1 MAQKNELD
9 TLIKKI
15 GKLHKKIRFVAI
27 IHKNGK
33 ILKTE
38 MRDEVPSLLKTKNE
52 EKFCQDVSVRRKMRE
67 EFDKSLGKVRFVN
80 VERENISQIV
90 MYAKTKSL
98 FVTVEPE
105 ISITDKTKIISQ
117 MHADS
122 GKKLHFQTQNHP
134 KWSGHLFSVR
144 PRRKPFGPK

>member
-1 MAQKNELD
+1 MTHSELD
-9 TLIKKI
+9 TLIQKI
-15 GKLHKKIRFVAI
+15 GKLNKKIRFVAI

-52 EKFCQDVSVRRKMRE
+52 EKFCQDVTVRRKMRE
-67 EFDKSLGKVRFVN
+67 EFDNSLGKVRFVN

-105 ISITDKTKIISQ
+105 ISIKDKTKIIS
-117 MHADS
+117 
-122 GKKLHFQTQNHP
+122 
-134 KWSGHLFSVR
+134 HLKR
-144 PRRKPFGPK
+144 LTANLK

>member
-52 EKFCQDVSVRRKMRE
+52 EKFCQDVSLRRKMRE

-117 MHADS
+117 I
-122 GKKLHFQTQNHP
+122 KKLTANL
-134 KWSGHLFSVR
+134 K
-144 PRRKPFGPK
+144 

>member
-1 MAQKNELD
+1 MAKTND
-9 TLIKKI
+9 FDMLIQKI

-27 IHKNGK
+27 IDKNGK

-52 EKFCQDVSVRRKMRE
+52 EKFCQDVTIRRKMRE

-105 ISITDKTKIISQ
+105 ISINDKTKIISQ
-117 MHADS
+117 L
-122 GKKLHFQTQNHP
+122 KKLTANL
-134 KWSGHLFSVR
+134 K
-144 PRRKPFGPK
+144 

>member
-1 MAQKNELD
+1 MANKTELD
-9 TLIKKI
+9 SIIQII

-27 IHKNGK
+27 INKNGK

-38 MRDEVPSLLKTKNE
+38 MRDEVPSLLKNKNE
-52 EKFCQDVSVRRKMRE
+52 EKFCQDVTTRRKMRE
-67 EFDKSLGKVRFVN
+67 EFDKTLGKVRFVN

-105 ISITDKTKIISQ
+105 ISIKDKTKIISQ
-117 MHADS
+117 I
-122 GKKLHFQTQNHP
+122 KKITSTL
-134 KWSGHLFSVR
+134 K
-144 PRRKPFGPK
+144 

>member
-1 MAQKNELD
+1 MVGKVELD

-27 IHKNGK
+27 INKNGK

-38 MRDEVPSLLKTKNE
+38 MRDEVPSLLKTRNE
-52 EKFCQDVSVRRKMRE
+52 EKFCQDVTVRRKMRE

-98 FVTVEPE
+98 FITVEPE
-105 ISITDKTKIISQ
+105 ISIKDKTKIISQ
-117 MHADS
+117 L
-122 GKKLHFQTQNHP
+122 KKLTSTL
-134 KWSGHLFSVR
+134 K
-144 PRRKPFGPK
+144 

>member
-1 MAQKNELD
+1 MAQNDELE

-15 GKLHKKIRFVAI
+15 GKLHKMIRFIAI

-33 ILKTE
+33 ILKSE

-52 EKFCQDVSVRRKMRE
+52 EKFCQDVTVRRKMRE

-98 FVTVEPE
+98 FITVEPE
-105 ISITDKTKIISQ
+105 ISIIDKTKIISQ
-117 MHADS
+117 I
-122 GKKLHFQTQNHP
+122 KKIASNL
-134 KWSGHLFSVR
+134 K
-144 PRRKPFGPK
+144 

>member
-1 MAQKNELD
+1 MANTGELD
-9 TLIKKI
+9 SIIQKI

-27 IHKNGK
+27 INKNGK
-33 ILKTE
+33 ILKNE
-38 MRDEVPSLLKTKNE
+38 MRDEIPSLLKTKNE
-52 EKFCQDVSVRRKMRE
+52 EKFCQDVTMRRKMRE

-105 ISITDKTKIISQ
+105 ISIKDKTKIISQ
-117 MHADS
+117 I
-122 GKKLHFQTQNHP
+122 KKITGNL
-134 KWSGHLFSVR
+134 K
-144 PRRKPFGPK
+144 

>member
-98 FVTVEPE
+98 FVTV
-105 ISITDKTKIISQ
+105 
-117 MHADS
+117 
-122 GKKLHFQTQNHP
+122 
-134 KWSGHLFSVR
+134 
-144 PRRKPFGPK
+144 

>member
-1 MAQKNELD
+1 MAQKNEVD
-9 TLIKKI
+9 SLIKKI

-52 EKFCQDVSVRRKMRE
+52 EKFCQDVTVRRKMRE

-105 ISITDKTKIISQ
+105 ISITDKSKIISQ
-117 MHADS
+117 I
-122 GKKLHFQTQNHP
+122 KKLTANL
-134 KWSGHLFSVR
+134 K
-144 PRRKPFGPK
+144 

>member
-1 MAQKNELD
+1 MDKKNELD
-9 TLIKKI
+9 SLIKKI

-27 IHKNGK
+27 INKNGK
-33 ILKTE
+33 ILKSE

-52 EKFCQDVSVRRKMRE
+52 EKFCQDVTVRRKMRE
-67 EFDKSLGKVRFVN
+67 EIDKTLGKVRFVN

-105 ISITDKTKIISQ
+105 ISINDKSKIISQ
-117 MHADS
+117 I
-122 GKKLHFQTQNHP
+122 KKLTANL
-134 KWSGHLFSVR
+134 K
-144 PRRKPFGPK
+144 

>member
-1 MAQKNELD
+1 MVKNAELD
-9 TLIKKI
+9 TLIQKI

-27 IHKNGK
+27 INKNGK

-52 EKFCQDVSVRRKMRE
+52 EKFCQDVTVRRKMRE

-105 ISITDKTKIISQ
+105 ISINDKTKIISQ
-117 MHADS
+117 L
-122 GKKLHFQTQNHP
+122 KKLTTNL
-134 KWSGHLFSVR
+134 K
-144 PRRKPFGPK
+144 

>member
-1 MAQKNELD
+1 MANKTELD
-9 TLIKKI
+9 SIIQKI

-27 IHKNGK
+27 INKNGK
-33 ILKTE
+33 ILKNE
-38 MRDEVPSLLKTKNE
+38 MRDEIPSLLKTKNE
-52 EKFCQDVSVRRKMRE
+52 EKFCQDVTMRRKMRE

-105 ISITDKTKIISQ
+105 ISIKDKTKIISQ
-117 MHADS
+117 I
-122 GKKLHFQTQNHP
+122 KKITGNL
-134 KWSGHLFSVR
+134 K
-144 PRRKPFGPK
+144 

>member
-1 MAQKNELD
+1 MVKNTELD
-9 TLIKKI
+9 NLIQKI

-27 IHKNGK
+27 INKNGK

-52 EKFCQDVSVRRKMRE
+52 EKFCQDVTVRRKMRE
-67 EFDKSLGKVRFVN
+67 EFDNSLGKVRFVN

-105 ISITDKTKIISQ
+105 ISIKDKTKIISQ
-117 MHADS
+117 L
-122 GKKLHFQTQNHP
+122 KKLTANL
-134 KWSGHLFSVR
+134 K
-144 PRRKPFGPK
+144 

>member
-1 MAQKNELD
+1 MANKTELD
-9 TLIKKI
+9 PIIQKI

-27 IHKNGK
+27 INKNGK
-33 ILKTE
+33 ILKNE
-38 MRDEVPSLLKTKNE
+38 MRDEIPSLLKTKNE
-52 EKFCQDVSVRRKMRE
+52 EKFCQDVTMRRKMRE

-105 ISITDKTKIISQ
+105 ISIKDKTKIISQ
-117 MHADS
+117 I
-122 GKKLHFQTQNHP
+122 KKITSTL
-134 KWSGHLFSVR
+134 K
-144 PRRKPFGPK
+144 

>member
-1 MAQKNELD
+1 MAQNDELE

-15 GKLHKKIRFVAI
+15 GKLHKMIRFIAI

-33 ILKTE
+33 ILKSE

-52 EKFCQDVSVRRKMRE
+52 EKFCQDVTVRRKMRE

-98 FVTVEPE
+98 FITVEPE

-117 MHADS
+117 I
-122 GKKLHFQTQNHP
+122 KKIASNL
-134 KWSGHLFSVR
+134 K
-144 PRRKPFGPK
+144 

>member
-1 MAQKNELD
+1 MAKINDLD
-9 TLIKKI
+9 MLIQKI

-27 IHKNGK
+27 IDKNGK

-52 EKFCQDVSVRRKMRE
+52 EKFCQDVTIRRKMRE
-67 EFDKSLGKVRFVN
+67 EFDKPLGKVRFVN

-105 ISITDKTKIISQ
+105 ISINDKAKIISQ
-117 MHADS
+117 L
-122 GKKLHFQTQNHP
+122 KKLTANL
-134 KWSGHLFSVR
+134 K
-144 PRRKPFGPK
+144 

>member
-1 MAQKNELD
+1 MARNDELE

-15 GKLHKKIRFVAI
+15 GKLHKMIRFIAI

-33 ILKTE
+33 ILKSE

-52 EKFCQDVSVRRKMRE
+52 EKFCQDVTVRRKMRE

-98 FVTVEPE
+98 FITVEPE

-117 MHADS
+117 I
-122 GKKLHFQTQNHP
+122 KKIASNL
-134 KWSGHLFSVR
+134 K
-144 PRRKPFGPK
+144 

>member
-1 MAQKNELD
+1 MAKNDELEI
-9 TLIKKI
+9 LIKKI
-15 GKLHKKIRFVAI
+15 GKLHKMIRFIAI

-33 ILKTE
+33 ILKSE
-38 MRDEVPSLLKTKNE
+38 MRDEVSSLLKTKNE
-52 EKFCQDVSVRRKMRE
+52 EKFCQDVTVRRKMRE

-98 FVTVEPE
+98 FITVEPE

-117 MHADS
+117 I
-122 GKKLHFQTQNHP
+122 KKIASNL
-134 KWSGHLFSVR
+134 K
-144 PRRKPFGPK
+144 

>member
-1 MAQKNELD
+1 MAKKNELD
-9 TLIKKI
+9 SLIKKI

-27 IHKNGK
+27 ISKNGK
-33 ILKTE
+33 ILKSE

-52 EKFCQDVSVRRKMRE
+52 EKFCQDVTVRRKMRE
-67 EFDKSLGKVRFVN
+67 EFDNALGKVRFVN

-105 ISITDKTKIISQ
+105 ISINDKTKIISQ
-117 MHADS
+117 I
-122 GKKLHFQTQNHP
+122 KKITSNI
-134 KWSGHLFSVR
+134 K
-144 PRRKPFGPK
+144 